1 MLSPYFQLLKI
12 NLVERDSKI
21 SVNEPLVSILV
32 ITYNSSAYL
41 VETLESAK
49 YQSYDNLELII
60 TDDCSTDNTFDIC
73 IEWIEKNRE
82 YFKEVKLVRPE
93 KNLGIAGNCNHGL
106 EYCTGEW
113 VKLIAGDDI
122 LLPNCISEYQK
133 YSIFNDELYFFSYP
147 RILMNSGA
155 ESERLRKEKAFSLT
169 SGFFAMSSKDQLNF
183 MIINGLPMSA
193 STFFF
198 KNSELKKLG
207 GFDESFIQED
217 RPLYM
222 KLTSLGFRL
231 GNVPLQLVSYRI
243 HPENISTKNKKNTP
257 VNEFWFRNVHKVV
270 KQYVGLSL
278 LLSRPLVF
286 IEYYNKFLVNSLT
299 LAFGNTY
306 SVFRIIR
313 KFRWLSPL
321 YFREKIK
328 KMNFE

>member
-1 MLSPYFQLLKI
+1 MDVNNNK
-12 NLVERDSKI
+12 LVELNK
-21 SVNEPLVSILV
+21 PLITILV
-32 ITYNSSAYL
+32 ITYNSSRYVL
-41 VETLESAK
+41 ETLESAK
-49 YQSYDNLELII
+49 NQIYDNLELII
-60 TDDCSTDNTFDIC
+60 TDDCSTDNTFEIC
-73 IEWIEKNRE
+73 KKWIKENRNCFKN
-82 YFKEVKLVRPE
+82 VKLVRPE
-93 KNLGIAGNCNHGL
+93 KNRGIAGNCNHGL
-106 EYCTGEW
+106 ECCTGEW

-122 LLPNCISEYQK
+122 LLPNCITEYQK
-133 YSIFNDELYFFSYP
+133 YTLSNEEWFLFSYP
-147 RILMNSGA
+147 RILMDSVG
-155 ESERLRKEKAFSLT
+155 EKERLKKEKAYTLR
-169 SGFFAMSSKDQLNF
+169 SGFFEMSSADQLSF

-321 YFREKIK
+321 YFREKLKIK
-328 KMNFE
+328 NFE